1 MKKIIQAVL
10 ILSLSL
16 FLPGICTMLITGKT
30 GGNQRKMGVIVTL
43 ENGDQIDGEDFV
55 IGMAASELSYAREE
69 EALKA
74 WVIVCRTNFVKAVGD
89 KKEVKAEDLSLDY
102 ISEDELEQNNGRK
115 VWLELNNR
123 LEEASEE
130 TFGQVLC
137 YGGSLIDA
145 LYHPV
150 SIGKTVSASEIYSVD
165 VPYLISVDSSQDVE
179 SEEYMDVKI
188 MSYKDCVKMLSDA
201 GYTETEESC
210 KNNLKIEKQTENGF
224 VQSVKTK
231 DNKWTGEEWKDI
243 FSLNS
248 TNFYLENYGDRLR
261 IVTIGK
267 GHSMGMSL
275 YGANALAQKDLS
287 AATILSYY
295 YPGTELQDAFA
306 GEKALQVTPG
316 MIRFTTTSDGAI
328 RVPLDRFNRFKI
340 AVRSHNTTACW
351 FGFRLIKPSDSS
363 PVSQTK
369 DLFYRVGYSQP
380 GLAYLTLTP
389 VKPKVDEWVEYERDL
404 REDITGLWG
413 EDWADAIVVSV
424 FMGPVDRNSADYDN
438 LIFMSDKYTG
448 IESSKKKEEISVCFD
463 DGGSRMIISGGT
475 GQEGLWEIRLADMG
489 GRICYE
495 DRLRFGNG
503 VLSCSIPP
511 LSQGA
516 YLLTISDVEQEG
528 YHRLYAS
535 VVLR

>member
-201 GYTETEESC
+201 GYTETGESC

-306 GEKALQVTPG
+306 GEK
-316 MIRFTTTSDGAI
+316 
-328 RVPLDRFNRFKI
+328 KI
-340 AVRSHNTTACW
+340 
-351 FGFRLIKPSDSS
+351 
-363 PVSQTK
+363 TK
-369 DLFYRVGYSQP
+369 NV
-380 GLAYLTLTP
+380 
-389 VKPKVDEWVEYERDL
+389 
-404 REDITGLWG
+404 
-413 EDWADAIVVSV
+413 
-424 FMGPVDRNSADYDN
+424 
-438 LIFMSDKYTG
+438 
-448 IESSKKKEEISVCFD
+448 
-463 DGGSRMIISGGT
+463 
-475 GQEGLWEIRLADMG
+475 
-489 GRICYE
+489 
-495 DRLRFGNG
+495 
-503 VLSCSIPP
+503 
-511 LSQGA
+511 
-516 YLLTISDVEQEG
+516 
-528 YHRLYAS
+528 
-535 VVLR
+535 